1 MAQATTRN
9 SPMTAPNL
17 QHLSA
22 TRRILPVLLVLLAL
36 FVPLRQAEA
45 SKVLALV
52 NDMPV
57 TDYDV
62 SQRLKLNSIIG
73 GARDRKAAFR
83 SVVNDAVLIT
93 EARKAG
99 VDVSEVSVDKAIE
112 RMAKNMG
119 GMAKLKAT
127 LRKKGVRMS
136 TLKSYVRS
144 SLLFRVMAQKL
155 GKKINPKVDQA
166 EIDRRYRKIL
176 KDPRLQPITIYNVRQ
191 VLLPVENVAPAMR
204 QQLYYARLVEAQQI
218 MQRYKGCRTLKQA
231 ASGIFNVKVS
241 KILPADPRR
250 MPKELRKALR
260 TAGTKKMVGPIRT
273 RQGIQMFAF
282 CGTRKIA
289 PPKPK
294 KEQIAAMV
302 RAEALSREMEKVMRE
317 LRKRAYI
324 EYKDRKFVLN

>member
-1 MAQATTRN
+1 MIT
-9 SPMTAPNL
+9 SHLPNDI
-17 QHLSA
+17 SI
-22 TRRILPVLLVLLAL
+22 RRLFGAVLLFLIFAVAPQPAL
-36 FVPLRQAEA
+36 A

-62 SQRLKLNSIIG
+62 SQRIKLNSVIG
-73 GARDRKAAFR
+73 GKRDRKSAFR
-83 SVVNDAVLIT
+83 SVVNDAVLQT
-93 EARKAG
+93 EARKMGIDIPEA
-99 VDVSEVSVDKAIE
+99 SVDKAIG

-119 GMAKLKAT
+119 GMARLKAT

-144 SLLFRVMAQKL
+144 SLLFRVMARKL
-155 GKKINPKVDQA
+155 GKKISPKVSDA
-166 EIDRRYRKIL
+166 EIERRYRKIL
-176 KDPRLQPITIYNVRQ
+176 KDPRLQPVTIYNIRQ
-191 VLLPVENVAPAMR
+191 VTLPVENVAPAMR

-218 MQRYKGCRTLKQA
+218 MRRYKGCRNLKQA
-231 ASGIFNVKVS
+231 ISGIFNVKVS
-241 KILPADPRR
+241 KTLPADPRR
-250 MPKELRKALR
+250 MPKPLRKALKI
-260 TAGTKKMVGPIRT
+260 AGTKKLVGPIRT

-282 CGTRKIA
+282 CGIRKIA

-324 EYKDRKFVLN
+324 EYKDRKLVLN

>member
-1 MAQATTRN
+1 MITPISSYQ
-9 SPMTAPNL
+9 P
-17 QHLSA
+17 
-22 TRRILPVLLVLLAL
+22 RILHILAALLLFSALAL
-36 FVPLRQAEA
+36 PSQQAMA

-62 SQRLKLNSIIG
+62 SQRIKLNSIIG
-73 GARDRKAAFR
+73 GKRDRKSAFR
-83 SVVNDAVLIT
+83 SVLNDAVLLT
-93 EARKAG
+93 EARKMG
-99 VDVSEVSVDKAIE
+99 VDVSEISVDKAIE

-127 LRKKGVRMS
+127 LRRKGVRMS

-144 SLLFRVMAQKL
+144 SLLFRILAQRL

-166 EIDRRYRKIL
+166 EIERRYRKIL
-176 KDPRLQPITIYNVRQ
+176 KDPRLQPITIYNIRQ
-191 VLLPVENVAPAMR
+191 VTLPVENVAPAMR
-204 QQLYYARLVEAQQI
+204 QQLYYARFVEAQQI
-218 MQRYKGCRTLKQA
+218 MRRYKGCHSLRKA
-231 ASGIFNVKVS
+231 SSGIFNVKIS
-241 KILPADPRR
+241 KTLPADPRR
-250 MPKELRKALR
+250 MPKQLRKALKL
-260 TAGTKKMVGPIRT
+260 AGTKKLVGPIRT
-273 RQGIQMFAF
+273 RQGVQMFAF
-282 CGTRKIA
+282 CGTRKIV

>member
-1 MAQATTRN
+1 
-9 SPMTAPNL
+9 MTAPNL

-22 TRRILPVLLVLLAL
+22 TRRILPALLVLLAL

-99 VDVSEVSVDKAIE
+99 VDVSEVSVNKAIE

-119 GMAKLKAT
+119 GMARLKAT

-155 GKKINPKVDQA
+155 GKKISPKVDQA
-166 EIDRRYRKIL
+166 EIDRRYRK
-176 KDPRLQPITIYNVRQ
+176 
-191 VLLPVENVAPAMR
+191 
-204 QQLYYARLVEAQQI
+204 I

>member
-1 MAQATTRN
+1 MLRIIL
-9 SPMTAPNL
+9 SVL
-17 QHLSA
+17 LLSA
-22 TRRILPVLLVLLAL
+22 LAL
-36 FVPLRQAEA
+36 VPRQALA

-62 SQRLKLNSIIG
+62 SQRIKLNSVIG
-73 GARDRKAAFR
+73 GKRDRKSAFR
-83 SVVNDAVLIT
+83 SVVNDAVLLT
-93 EARKAG
+93 EARKMG
-99 VDVSEVSVDKAIE
+99 IDVSEVSVDKAIE

-155 GKKINPKVDQA
+155 GKKISPKVDQA

-176 KDPRLQPITIYNVRQ
+176 KDPRLQPVTIYNIRQ
-191 VLLPVENVAPAMR
+191 VTLPVENVAPAMR

-218 MQRYKGCRTLKQA
+218 MRRYKGCRSLREA
-231 ASGIFNVKVS
+231 SSGIFNVKIS
-241 KILPADPRR
+241 KTLPADPRR
-250 MPKELRKALR
+250 MPAQLRKALKL
-260 TAGTKKMVGPIRT
+260 AGTKKLVGPIRT

-324 EYKDRKFVLN
+324 EYKDRKLVLN

>member
-1 MAQATTRN
+1 MITSI
-9 SPMTAPNL
+9 SPHHPRML
-17 QHLSA
+17 RIILSVLLLSA
-22 TRRILPVLLVLLAL
+22 LAL
-36 FVPLRQAEA
+36 VPRQALA

-62 SQRLKLNSIIG
+62 SQRIKLNSVIG
-73 GARDRKAAFR
+73 GKRDRKSAFR
-83 SVVNDAVLIT
+83 SVVNDAVLLT
-93 EARKAG
+93 EARKMG
-99 VDVSEVSVDKAIE
+99 IDVSEVSVDKAIE

-155 GKKINPKVDQA
+155 GKKISPKVDQA

-176 KDPRLQPITIYNVRQ
+176 KDPRLQPVTIYNIRQ
-191 VLLPVENVAPAMR
+191 VTLPVENVAPAMR

-218 MQRYKGCRTLKQA
+218 MRRYKGCRSLREA
-231 ASGIFNVKVS
+231 SSGIFNVKIS
-241 KILPADPRR
+241 KTLPADPRR
-250 MPKELRKALR
+250 MPAQLRKALKL
-260 TAGTKKMVGPIRT
+260 AGTKKLVGPIRT

-324 EYKDRKFVLN
+324 EYKDRKLVLN